1 MKRSS
6 IYAAAC
12 AGAATLAT
20 MSFSVGSAEAA
31 SLSSTDY
38 YSQLGSKSGL
48 SYETWN
54 LINDGINGEGQGLS
68 SGQLVQLDP
77 TQLTWQAGVKDV
89 EVFFINEGAGYH
101 NKFYYSTE
109 GRDNLQTIWED
120 ASSEYSI
127 LANGGP
133 LSLGE
138 RKVLGDFAGNTR
150 LDFFLRNP
158 QGDLFGSVVADN
170 PDNFP
175 HLTTY
180 QAGDLLVL
188 AYEDITGG
196 GDRDYNDVVIAV
208 RGLVDTET
216 ADVPEPASTASL
228 IGLGVVGTLLARRK
242 RQSETDA

>member
-1 MKRSS
+1 MKQSF
-6 IYAAAC
+6 ICAAIC
-12 AGAATLAT
+12 TGAATIAT
-20 MSFSVGSAEAA
+20 MGLSTGAAEAA
-31 SLSSTDY
+31 SLSSTQY
-38 YSQLGSKSGL
+38 YSQLGNKSGL
-48 SYETWN
+48 SYETWS
-54 LINDGINGEGQGLS
+54 LIDDGINGERQALS
-68 SGQLVQLDP
+68 NGQLVQLD
-77 TQLTWQAGVKDV
+77 TSKLTWQAGVKDV

-101 NKFYYSTE
+101 NQFYYSTE
-109 GRDNLQTIWED
+109 GRNNLQTIWED

-138 RKVLGDFAGNTR
+138 RHVLGDFAGDTR
-150 LDFFLRNP
+150 LDFFLQNP
-158 QGDLFGSVVADN
+158 QGDLFGAIAEDN
-170 PDNFP
+170 IDQLI

-208 RGLVDTET
+208 RGLVDTST

-228 IGLGVVGTLLARRK
+228 VGFGVVGTLLARRK
-242 RQSETDA
+242 RQANQDV